1 MSKIFCQIPRDSDAH
16 TQIAPPTL
24 FLSPHHETCQALEC
38 YGTHGNTPTQHTIPP
53 LRENRISLVWI
64 WLEALSKVYR
74 SQPLGATQ
82 GLILTLKQSLG
93 HLQLT
98 GCKHIHPKNW
108 SGWEL
113 CLSRVTAQSPT
124 HGKPRACAVTWG
136 LQTPRCNIAHQTQS
150 PWLNLHIKHA
160 CKPCDVELR
169 ILGGQGGALR
179 RLHWSRL
186 AKVKVSSGFVF
197 PKASHIVLKMAA
209 LNTATFSLGPHMCV
223 PLCSHPRVSPHVSN
237 SSHTGSR
244 QRRTGPVL
252 QNWIYFLKA
261 NPVTVRDTGTLAH
274 GSFIFDGG

>member
-1 MSKIFCQIPRDSDAH
+1 MKHVRLWSATGHMETLQPSTQSHLSEKSAFHWFGFDWKPFLRSIAHSLWEPPRD
-16 TQIAPPTL
+16 
-24 FLSPHHETCQALEC
+24 LSWLLNRAWVIFSSQAVSTSTRRTDQ
-38 YGTHGNTPTQHTIPP
+38 GGNYV
-53 LRENRISLVWI
+53 LVVW
-64 WLEALSKVYR
+64 
-74 SQPLGATQ
+74 QP
-82 GLILTLKQSLG
+82 
-93 HLQLT
+93 
-98 GCKHIHPKNW
+98 
-108 SGWEL
+108 
-113 CLSRVTAQSPT
+113 SPT

-169 ILGGQGGALR
+169 ILGGQGGALG

-244 QRRTGPVL
+244 QRNRTRTAKLNLLPESKPSHSQGHWHFGTWKFHFWW
-252 QNWIYFLKA
+252 WISA
-261 NPVTVRDTGTLAH
+261 
-274 GSFIFDGG
+274 